1 MLLIT
6 PHSTVLRHETLMNK
20 EAENLYITDESKT
33 FITAFTTSN
42 R

>member
-6 PHSTVLRHETLMNK
+6 PHSTDLLHEAPMNK
-20 EAENLYITDESKT
+20 EAENLYITGESKT
-33 FITAFTTSN
+33 FITAFTTAH